1 MIESITKKET
11 QNKYIFWDLDG
22 TLAPYRFNN
31 HISDPNGTKNGI
43 SEQEI
48 EDGIFLKRKP
58 SRHMQQVLKTCMS
71 KRNIIV
77 GHYLNVKEIN
87 DKEKWL
93 NKYYPNINDII
104 WVPMNNSKT
113 EHILSYC
120 NKKDISLDNIIF
132 VDDVIK
138 FLREAEHNK
147 IESWH
152 ISSFL
157 DWNYQK
163 LD

>member
-1 MIESITKKET
+1 MESITKNET
-11 QNKYIFWDLDG
+11 YNKYIFWDLDG

-31 HISDPNGTKNGI
+31 HISDPNGTKNGM

-58 SRHMQQVLKTCMS
+58 SKHMQQVLKTCMS
-71 KRNIIV
+71 KKNIII
-77 GHYLNVKEIN
+77 GHFFNQKEVD

-93 NKYYPNINDII
+93 NIHYPNINDRI
-104 WVPMNNSKT
+104 WVPMKESKT
-113 EHILSYC
+113 KFILKYC
-120 NKKDISLDNIIF
+120 KKNNISLNDIIF
-132 VDDVIK
+132 VDDMISLLK
-138 FLREAEHNK
+138 DAEYNK

-157 DWNYQK
+157 DWNYQNI
-163 LD
+163 D